1 MPTGVRIPSLRFL
14 GLEYISREDLSLICV
29 VSDLIII
36 LSLYLSLL
44 LLKSFQQKTI
54 NDVQE

>member
-1 MPTGVRIPSLRFL
+1 MPTGVRIPSLQFL